1 MKILHADDDAVCCE
15 VFRLMLTTEGQH
27 QVTTAGD
34 GEEAWKLLTDSG
46 QHFDVAVIDLM
57 MPKLDGLGLVERIRS
72 TPATSALPVVL
83 CTALNDRT
91 TVARAA
97 QLGVS
102 QYIVKPYKKALV
114 LERIR
119 RIEEELTKATPC
131 ESAAIVCERLGVPE
145 AALAGLIKSLL
156 ANIRAWA
163 TDGRSAS
170 DSSAFQR
177 LAIAA
182 NGYKGSCLNLGLL
195 ALSDEM
201 EAMETLLT
209 AQAGLQQRA
218 ISLTAPPEVLAGLQ
232 RIQNQVDRA
241 VAVHHLGA

>member
-34 GEEAWKLLTDSG
+34 GEEAWKLLTDSAH
-46 QHFDVAVIDLM
+46 HFDLAVIDLM
-57 MPKLDGLGLVERIRS
+57 MPKLDGLGLVERIRA

-91 TVARAA
+91 TVSRAV

-102 QYIVKPYKKALV
+102 QYIVKPYKKAVV
-114 LERIR
+114 LERIH
-119 RIEEELTKATPC
+119 RIEQELTKATPC
-131 ESAAIVCERLGVPE
+131 EPAAAVCERLGVPE
-145 AALAGLIKSLL
+145 AALTGLVKNLL
-156 ANIRAWA
+156 TNIRGWA
-163 TDGRSAS
+163 TDGKNAN

-201 EAMETLLT
+201 EAMEALLT
-209 AQAGLQQRA
+209 AQAAQQQRA

-232 RIQNQVDRA
+232 RIQSQVERA
-241 VAVHHLGA
+241 VAAHHLGA